1 MKGKFSL
8 ILVTIAFV
16 AGFIISNITGKYKI
30 VEKEQLEQNVNLK
43 EQTSSSNFILEKND
57 ALNNQYNDNNIPTKV
72 YDVIEH
78 IKKYNKAPDGYVGG
92 RQFMNYEKL
101 LPDEDKN
108 GNKITYQEWDVNPK
122 IAGKNRGKERLVTG
136 SDGRVYFTNDHYAS
150 FNEIKLFE

>member
-8 ILVTIAFV
+8 ILIIITFI
-16 AGFIISNITGKYKI
+16 AGFFISNLTGKYKI
-30 VEKEQLEQNVNLK
+30 VEKEKLEQHTNFK
-43 EQTSSSNFILEKND
+43 EQHSSSIIKNEKND
-57 ALNNQYNDNNIPTKV
+57 EQNNQYNDNNIPIKV
-72 YDVIEH
+72 YDIIKH

-101 LPDEDKN
+101 LPEEDEN
-108 GNKITYQEWDVNPK
+108 GNKISYQEWDVNPK
-122 IAGKNRGKERLVTG
+122 IVGKNRGKERLVTG

>member
-8 ILVTIAFV
+8 ILVIIAFV

-30 VEKEQLEQNVNLK
+30 VEKEQFKQNTNLK
-43 EQTSSSNFILEKND
+43 EQTSSSNFKLEKSD
-57 ALNNQYNDNNIPTKV
+57 ALDNRYNDKNIPTKI

-101 LPDEDKN
+101 LPEEDEN

-122 IAGKNRGKERLVTG
+122 IAGKNRGKERLVTS
-136 SDGRVYFTNDHYAS
+136 SDGRAYFTNDHYES

>member
-122 IAGKNRGKERLVTG
+122 IAGKNRGKERVVTS
-136 SDGRVYFTNDHYAS
+136 SDGRVYFTNDHYES

>member
-8 ILVTIAFV
+8 ILVIIAFV
-16 AGFIISNITGKYKI
+16 AGFIISNITGKYRI
-30 VEKEQLEQNVNLK
+30 VEKEQFKQNTNLK
-43 EQTSSSNFILEKND
+43 EQTSSSNFKLEKSD
-57 ALNNQYNDNNIPTKV
+57 ALDNRYNDKNIPTKI

-101 LPDEDKN
+101 LPEEDEN

-122 IAGKNRGKERLVTG
+122 IAGKNRGKERLVTS
-136 SDGRVYFTNDHYAS
+136 SDGRAYFTNDHYES